1 MAHYREQI
9 LACDFFTVETVWLQT
24 IYVLFFIELG
34 TRRVYFGGITSNP
47 DQAWVSQQARQMVW
61 KLSEGEKEMGI
72 LIHDNDSIFGGAFDA
87 VFESEG
93 IRVIKT
99 PYRAPNANAVAERW
113 VRTVREECL
122 DQILVLSA
130 GHLRRVLVEYV
141 GYYNQSRPH
150 QGIEQRTPIP
160 VDTIPDGTIRCR
172 TILGGIVRDY

>member
-1 MAHYREQI
+1 
-9 LACDFFTVETVWLQT
+9 
-24 IYVLFFIELG
+24 
-34 TRRVYFGGITSNP
+34 
-47 DQAWVSQQARQMVW
+47 
-61 KLSEGEKEMGI
+61 MGI
-72 LIHDNDSIFGGAFDA
+72 LIHDNDSIFSGAFDA

-93 IRVIKT
+93 IHVIKT

-122 DQILVLSA
+122 DQILVLST

-160 VDTIPDGTIRCR
+160 GDTIPDGTIRCR
-172 TILGGIVRDY
+172 TILGGIVRDYYRLPETTNLCPA